1 MELLAPLGAF
11 ALLALPFIV
20 LLYFLKVKRPE
31 VRVANLI
38 LWARHLADRQA
49 NAPWQ
54 RLRWSALL
62 LLQLLAALVLAL
74 ALMRPGVVGAAG
86 VGRTTVVLIDA
97 SASMQATDVAPSR
110 FGAAVV
116 EARSLVGS
124 LPPGEE
130 MAIVLMGDHAQ
141 LLAAPT
147 GDQALLGASL
157 DRARP
162 GSGASD
168 LGQGISLANAILSG
182 RPAGAIDLIGDG
194 HSTPPTVPPRVNAPV
209 KYVGVGTSDANVS
222 LEAMTRTGPGSVFL
236 RVVNYGRQPRDVQV
250 QMLADGRLV
259 DVLPVH
265 VDGNAST
272 ELNWNRLPAGT
283 QMLQAHLNPDDV
295 FTLDDS
301 AWLLTSTP
309 PARNV
314 LLVTDGNTFL
324 QRALALRPGVK
335 VTTVAP
341 KDYKAGTAADLY
353 VFDGFVPPGKLPDP
367 ALVVGPPNGQGPVA
381 VGATVAPGGVL
392 PPDPREPLLHDVVLK
407 DVHVQ
412 VAGKV
417 VSVPAGW
424 RTVMAGTEDP
434 LLLVHEG
441 DPRLAELTFDIHHSD
456 LPLRADFPILAQNL
470 LSYLL
475 PGGFENQAFQ
485 LGSSVAIAA
494 EPSASE
500 VDVTTPS
507 GHVDRLGKPPLAP
520 FTDTGTPGVYT
531 VRQVV
536 GGADRLSRFV
546 VEFQDPALSRIAPGA
561 AAIPFEEDRPP
572 PGPLPRG
579 VLELWPWFAAAA
591 LLLLVGE
598 WLIYLRGR

>member
-1 MELLAPLGAF
+1 MEMLAPLGAL

-31 VRVANLI
+31 IRVANLV
-38 LWARHLADRQA
+38 LWTRHLADRQA

-62 LLQLLAALVLAL
+62 LLQLLAAAVLAV

-86 VGRTTVVLIDA
+86 VGKTTVVLLDA

-110 FGAAVV
+110 FGTAVAQAHSLIDSLGPNEQMAVV
-116 EARSLVGS
+116 VM
-124 LPPGEE
+124 GE
-130 MAIVLMGDHAQ
+130 HAQ

-147 GDQALLGASL
+147 SDHALLGSAV

-162 GSGASD
+162 STGASD

-182 RPAGAIDLIGDG
+182 RPGGSIVLIGDG

-209 KYVGVGTSDANVS
+209 TYHSVGASGENVS
-222 LEAMTRTGPGSVFL
+222 VEALTRTGPGSVFL
-236 RVVNYGRQPRDVQV
+236 RVVNYGRQARSLQV
-250 QMLADGRLV
+250 EMVADGRLA
-259 DVLPVH
+259 DVLPVK
-265 VDGNAST
+265 VDGNASADLT
-272 ELNWNRLPAGT
+272 WNRLAAGT
-283 QMLQAHLNPDDV
+283 QVLEARLNPGDA
-295 FTLDDS
+295 FALDDA
-301 AWLLTSTP
+301 AWLLTGTP
-309 PARNV
+309 PQRNV
-314 LLVTDGNTFL
+314 LLVTDENTFL

-341 KDYKAGTAADLY
+341 KDYKPGTAADLY

-367 ALVVGPPNGQGPVA
+367 ALVVGPPNGLGPVA
-381 VGATVAPGGVL
+381 AGPAMNPGGVL

-412 VAGKV
+412 VAAR
-417 VSVPAGW
+417 VSPPPGW
-424 RTVMAGTEDP
+424 RTVVSGTDDP
-434 LLLVHEG
+434 LVLVRDG
-441 DPRLAELTFDIHHSD
+441 DPRIAELTFDIHHSD
-456 LPLRADFPILAQNL
+456 LPLRADFPILVQNL

-475 PGGFENQAFQ
+475 PGGFENQAFA
-485 LGSSVAIAA
+485 LGSSVTLAA

-507 GHVDRLGKPPLAP
+507 GHVDRLKPPFGP
-520 FTDTGTPGVYT
+520 FTDTVAPGVYS

-536 GGADRLSRFV
+536 PGGERVSRFV
-546 VEFQDPALSRIAPGA
+546 VQFQNPALSRVAPGA
-561 AAIPFEEDRPP
+561 AAIPFEEERAA
-572 PGPLPRG
+572 PGPVPRG
-579 VLELWPWFAAAA
+579 VLELWPYLAGAA
-591 LLLLVGE
+591 LLLLVAE
-598 WLIYLRGR
+598 WFVYLWGR